1 MDLEKEKIIIK
12 KNISDLKIK
21 LKETKSF
28 IQKRTEELEQQLY
41 LIKRKQKVES
51 MMSGNRRKKSEIL
64 GIQTH
69 GSIETG
75 ISKMRG
81 RKPINSQAARAIDLP
96 TKKNKN

>member
-1 MDLEKEKIIIK
+1 MDTEEEKKIIK

-28 IQKRTEELEQQLY
+28 SLKKIEELEQRLY

-51 MMSGNRRKKSEIL
+51 MLRGNRRKKSEIL

-69 GSIETG
+69 GSVETG
-75 ISKMRG
+75 ISKLRG
-81 RKPINSQAARAIDLP
+81 RKPINTQAAIAIGLP
-96 TKKNKN
+96 TKKK